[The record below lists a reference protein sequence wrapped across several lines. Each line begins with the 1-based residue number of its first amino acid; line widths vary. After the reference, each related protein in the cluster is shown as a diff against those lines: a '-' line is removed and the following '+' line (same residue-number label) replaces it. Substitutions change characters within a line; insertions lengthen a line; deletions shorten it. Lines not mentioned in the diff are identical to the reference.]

1 MGQAL
6 RDDFFLSIMGWNQ
19 QNKVLQLL
27 GEIKFDMVLHVY
39 ILEDSKI
46 YPREIFECVSKLS
59 LKL

>member
-1 MGQAL
+1 
-6 RDDFFLSIMGWNQ
+6 MGWNQ

-39 ILEDSKI
+39 ILDDSKI

-59 LKL
+59 LKLKTSMEKNVY